1 MDKFKTAYSI
11 NHRILTFVKSLIYY
25 LSEEVVEQNW
35 FKLSSELKKAQNFE
49 QIIQCHDRF
58 LNNCLKESLLTNGRL
73 LPLLTADIG
82 STIYNYVS
90 LKGYLSKI
98 EEELNIIKVIY
109 I

>member
-49 QIIQCHDRF
+49 
-58 LNNCLKESLLTNGRL
+58 
-73 LPLLTADIG
+73 
-82 STIYNYVS
+82 
-90 LKGYLSKI
+90 
-98 EEELNIIKVIY
+98 
-109 I
+109 